1 MENLQACLMDV
12 DRQLDGLEGTLENK
26 VQRSLTMLGNAYQEG
41 RQGVARIRA
50 SVQSIQAAERM
61 EALPTL
67 AVLDEPPATDT
78 AQGAA
83 TGDLL
88 GEHSQRLEALR
99 RG

>member
-1 MENLQACLMDV
+1 
-12 DRQLDGLEGTLENK
+12 
-26 VQRSLTMLGNAYQEG
+26 MLGNAYQEG

-67 AVLDEPPATDT
+67 ALLDEPPPTDR
-78 AQGAA
+78 AEEAA
-83 TGDLL
+83 GGDLL
-88 GEHSQRLEALR
+88 AERSRRLEALR